1 VPVCQEISGRI
12 PLPGD
17 LLREDGGAL
26 AFHVPPLPDRGR
38 ERPYLGHLLLATR
51 RHVDRLED
59 LTDAEGTAVGR
70 GAGRLSRARGPLSS
84 LGRRIQA
91 PHDLRAGDS
100 RALTRIYCTS

>member
-1 VPVCQEISGRI
+1 MREIERI
-12 PLPGD
+12 LDQLNRAWGGPSWTGVDVGPL
-17 LLREDGGAL
+17 
-26 AFHVPPLPDRGR
+26 
-38 ERPYLGHLLLATR
+38 
-51 RHVDRLED
+51 LED
-59 LTDAEGTAVGR
+59 LTDAEGAAVGR